1 MDPAERV
8 RESTLDTAGN
18 QKEEAVPNAGDVI
31 DIGGSHLSDTFREM
45 LGRKLLK
52 EDRPGQRLLP
62 SALLSDDK
70 GLRIWRQLNRLPDYY
85 QTRDE
90 IHLLEQ
96 HGSDIAQHMAS
107 GSVVLDLGSG

>member
-1 MDPAERV
+1 MGPAESV
-8 RESTLDTAGN
+8 LGSTLDTAGN

-31 DIGGSHLSDTFREM
+31 DIGGSHLPDTFREM

-70 GLRIWRQLNRLPDYY
+70 GLRIWGQLTRLPDYY

-90 IHLLEQ
+90 IHSLEQ
-96 HGSDIAQHMAS
+96 HGSDMAQHMAP

>member
-1 MDPAERV
+1 MDPRERA
-8 RESTLDTAGN
+8 RETTLDTAGN
-18 QKEEAVPNAGDVI
+18 QKEEAAPNTGDVI

-62 SALLSDDK
+62 SALFSDDK
-70 GLRIWRQLNRLPDYY
+70 GLRIWRELTRLPDYY
-85 QTRDE
+85 QTRNE

-96 HGSDIAQHMAS
+96 YGSDIAQHMAP

>member
-1 MDPAERV
+1 MDPAEKA
-8 RESTLDTAGN
+8 RESTFNIAGN
-18 QKEEAVPNAGDVI
+18 QKGEAVPNAGDVI
-31 DIGGSHLSDTFREM
+31 DIGGSHLPDTLREM
-45 LGRKLLK
+45 LERKLLK
-52 EDRPGQRLLP
+52 EDKPGQRLLP

-70 GLRIWRQLNRLPDYY
+70 GLRYWRELTHLLDYY

-96 HGSDIAQHMAS
+96 YGPEIAQHMAP

>member
-1 MDPAERV
+1 MDPTERV

-18 QKEEAVPNAGDVI
+18 QKEEAVHNAGDVI

-45 LGRKLLK
+45 LERKLLK

-70 GLRIWRQLNRLPDYY
+70 GLDIWRQLTRLPDYY

-96 HGSDIAQHMAS
+96 HGSDIAQHMAP
-107 GSVVLDLGSG
+107 GSIVLDLGSG